1 MPLSDFLFRPFESL
15 VRPLN
20 MPVEPL
26 PDSGAFAVLFHFMSR
41 FRGILIV
48 VAFLSAI
55 GEAIN
60 LTVVWGLSFVVDGI
74 ASGTVSDFVGRE
86 WPVLAFIGL
95 LIFPI
100 GPILTFIGNAIS
112 GQALGVGLPAAIL
125 WQGHKAVERQDL
137 SFFHDL
143 FAGQVASRISQVT
156 NAVQSQL
163 SLAFQDIP
171 HFILQFVGSLVL
183 LTVLAWPL
191 AVPVVIWMIA
201 NAVLSWRVI
210 PLFSKRSGGVA
221 RASSLVVGAM
231 TDIYGNIQM
240 VKQFAAEDSEAGQM
254 RKVIA
259 QSIDSQYQE
268 RRVFISANIL
278 LVGLNAL
285 LFFATFA
292 VGLFG
297 LSRGIVSIG
306 DFVAAVAL
314 VQRLA
319 ANGRAFQAMGQQIFR
334 TIGILEDA
342 MPVLTTPPTI
352 LDAPDAPP
360 LAVKSGEIRF
370 DQVSFAYRNNLT
382 VLDDLSLTIA
392 AGEKVGL
399 VGRSGAGKSTLV
411 ALLLRFFD
419 VRGGHI
425 LIDGQ
430 DIRDVTQASL
440 RSHIGVIAQDVSLL
454 HRSVGDN
461 IRYGRPG
468 AEDAE
473 VERAARLAEADG
485 FISALSDSS
494 GRRGLD
500 AHVGERG
507 VKLSGGQRQRI
518 AIARVMLKNAP
529 ILVLD
534 EATSALDSEVE
545 AAIQE
550 NLDTLMEGKTV
561 IAIAH
566 RLSTIARMDR
576 LVVMDH
582 GRVIETGT
590 HAELLSRGGLYADLW
605 ARQSGGFIGTDE
617 AAE

>member
-1 MPLSDFLFRPFESL
+1 MSLSDFLFRPFERL
-15 VRPLN
+15 VKPLD

-26 PDSGAFAVLFHFMSR
+26 PDKGPIAVLFHFMAR

-48 VAFLSAI
+48 VALFSAM
-55 GEAIN
+55 GEMIN

-74 ASGTVSDFVGRE
+74 ASSTVNGFISRE

-100 GPILTFIGNAIS
+100 GPLLTFIRNAVS

-163 SLAFQDIP
+163 SLAFQDMP
-171 HFILQFVGSLVL
+171 HFVVQFIGSLVL

-191 AVPVVIWMIA
+191 AVPVVIWMVA
-201 NAVLSWRVI
+201 NAVLSWRVV
-210 PLFSKRSGGVA
+210 PLFAKRSGGVA

-259 QSIDSQYQE
+259 DSINSQHQE

-278 LVGLNAL
+278 LVSLNAL
-285 LFFATFA
+285 LFFSTFA

-297 LSRGIVSIG
+297 LNAGIVSIG
-306 DFVAAVAL
+306 EFVAAVAL

-319 ANGRAFQAMGQQIFR
+319 ANGRAFLSMGQQIFR
-334 TIGILEDA
+334 TIGILNDA
-342 MPVLTTPPTI
+342 MPVLTTPSTI
-352 LDAPDAPP
+352 VDVPDAPP
-360 LAVKSGEIRF
+360 LAVQSGEIRF
-370 DQVSFAYRNNLT
+370 EGVSFGYRKDLA
-382 VLDDLSLTIA
+382 VLNDLSLSIA
-392 AGEKVGL
+392 AGERVGL

-419 VRGGHI
+419 VGSGRV

-468 AEDAE
+468 VEVSE

-485 FISALSDSS
+485 FISELTDSA
-494 GRRGLD
+494 GRTGFD

-550 NLDTLMEGKTV
+550 NLDELMDGKTV

-576 LVVMDH
+576 LVVMDN
-582 GRVIETGT
+582 GRILESGT
-590 HAELLSRGGLYADLW
+590 HSELIKSGGLYAELW
-605 ARQSGGFIGTDE
+605 ARQSGGFIGVEE